1 MKKKKA
7 YGEPHLWQELVHGVL
22 PSWELLVSEIQT
34 LSDVETAVQVT
45 AEKQVLQHRD
55 KIVLN

>member
-1 MKKKKA
+1 M
-7 YGEPHLWQELVHGVL
+7 
-22 PSWELLVSEIQT
+22 SEIQT